1 MTREEAV
8 EAYTDRFGGFPYF
21 LFMGC
26 PDEEL
31 VRRVEEALRDGEQ
44 VRPEEGRV
52 Y

>member
-1 MTREEAV
+1 MTREEAI
-8 EAYTDRFGGFPYF
+8 EAYADRFGGFPYF

-31 VRRVEEALRDGEQ
+31 VRRVEEALRDDEP
-44 VRPEEGRV
+44 VRAEEGRV

>member
-1 MTREEAV
+1 MTRDEAV

-26 PDEEL
+26 QDGEL
-31 VRRVEEALRDGEQ
+31 VRRVEEALRTGRP

>member
-8 EAYTDRFGGFPYF
+8 EVYSDRFGGFPYF
-21 LFMGC
+21 LFMGAS
-26 PDEEL
+26 DEHVVE
-31 VRRVEEALRDGEQ
+31 RVEEALRTGRP